1 MISEKVRTIMNDCRI
16 DGTTVYLP
24 EIQLN
29 RKDYMEVAKH
39 LEALGG
45 KWNTKAKGFIFKTM
59 PDDLLPAVVPKHV
72 DVLKKELNFFPTPAE
87 LADEVVALSMTWG
100 VGNSNYPMVLEPSAG
115 HGALLESFLKRC
127 DASPRENIHYCEIH
141 PENRQVLAEKILGRH
156 VGNDFLEYSTDNK
169 YDIIIANPPF
179 AKNQDVI
186 HMTKMIEHLNQ
197 YGLLVAIC
205 SKHWTFAN
213 DKKSKAFRELIDSDT
228 VRSYTKYEV
237 SAGAFKESGTMVAT
251 QILVVQKT

>member
-1 MISEKVRTIMNDCRI
+1 MISEKVRSIVNDCVI
-16 DGTTVYLP
+16 SDDVVYLP
-24 EIQLN
+24 NIKLE

-45 KWNTKAKGFIFKTM
+45 NWNRNKQGFVFKTI

-87 LADEVVALSMTWG
+87 LADEVVALSMTWK
-100 VGNSNYPMVLEPSAG
+100 VGNSNHPMVLEPSAG

-141 PENRQVLAEKILGRH
+141 PENQAVLADKKLGRC

-169 YDIIIANPPF
+169 YDIIVANPPF
-179 AKNQDVI
+179 AKNQDII

-197 YGLLVAIC
+197 YGLLVSIC
-205 SKHWTFAN
+205 SKHWAFAN
-213 DKKSKAFRELIDSDT
+213 DKKSKAFRDLLDSDVIRT
-228 VRSYTKYEV
+228 YYTEDV
-237 SAGAFKESGTMVAT
+237 PEGAFKESGTNIAT
-251 QILVVQKT
+251 QILVVQKN